1 MELGPG
7 SYGFGFLAG
16 VLSILSPCVLP
27 LVPIV
32 VGTAVAA
39 HPWGAIALASG
50 LALSFTAVGLFVATI
65 GFAIGLDAE
74 WFRNVAAVLLVG
86 FGAILLSGSLQ
97 LRFAGATA
105 SLGTYGDQWL
115 RRLRIEGLGGQLVV
129 GLLLGLVWA
138 PCVGP
143 TLGAAA
149 TLASQGKTLG
159 QVALVM
165 TVFGIGAG
173 LPLAVIGSVSRGF
186 FVNSR
191 GNLLRFGVVGKYLLG
206 ALMAVLGIVI
216 LAGWDRP
223 LEAYL
228 VEISPAWLTEITT
241 RF

>member
-1 MELGPG
+1 M
-7 SYGFGFLAG
+7 
-16 VLSILSPCVLP
+16 
-27 LVPIV
+27 
-32 VGTAVAA
+32 
-39 HPWGAIALASG
+39 
-50 LALSFTAVGLFVATI
+50 
-65 GFAIGLDAE
+65 
-74 WFRNVAAVLLVG
+74 
-86 FGAILLSGSLQ
+86 
-97 LRFAGATA
+97 
-105 SLGTYGDQWL
+105 
-115 RRLRIEGLGGQLVV
+115 
-129 GLLLGLVWA
+129 
-138 PCVGP
+138 
-143 TLGAAA
+143 
-149 TLASQGKTLG
+149 
-159 QVALVM
+159 VM